1 MSFASNIVSPIVV
14 GNRCE
19 FELPAEYREEK
30 WYAAFTSSNHEKR
43 VSEQLKAR
51 SVQHFLPLY
60 STVRRWKD
68 RKVKLELP
76 LFAGYVF
83 VKMALRDRLRVQ
95 QIPGVANLVSFGGV
109 PAALSAAEVDALR
122 TSLSNGLR
130 IEPHPYLVAG
140 RKVRLRSGPLAG
152 LAGTVVRR
160 KAGARFVVSVDL
172 IQRSLAVELDE
183 ADLVAAQ

>member
-1 MSFASNIVSPIVV
+1 MNFIVSDDSLLTAPD
-14 GNRCE
+14 RCG
-19 FELPAEYREEK
+19 FELPPDYYEEK
-30 WYAAFTSSNHEKR
+30 WYAAYTSANHEKR
-43 VSEQLKAR
+43 VTEQLKAR

-60 STVRRWKD
+60 SSVRRWKD

-109 PAALSAAEVDALR
+109 PAALSAADVDTLR

-140 RKVRLRSGPLAG
+140 RKVRLQSGPLAG
-152 LAGTVVRR
+152 LTGIVVRR
-160 KAGARFVVSVDL
+160 KAGARFVISVDL

-183 ADLVAAQ
+183 ADLAAAR

>member
-1 MSFASNIVSPIVV
+1 MNLIAYDDSRLTVA
-14 GNRCE
+14 NRSG
-19 FELPAEYREEK
+19 FELPPDYYEEK
-30 WYAAFTSSNHEKR
+30 WYAAYTSANHEKR
-43 VSEQLKAR
+43 VTEQLKAR

-60 STVRRWKD
+60 SSVRRWKD

-109 PAALSAAEVDALR
+109 PAALSAMEVDALR
-122 TSLSNGLR
+122 MSLSNRLR

-140 RKVRLRSGPLAG
+140 RKVRLQSGPLAG
-152 LAGTVVRR
+152 LTGIVVRR
-160 KAGARFVVSVDL
+160 KAGARFVISVDL

-183 ADLVAAQ
+183 ADLAAAR